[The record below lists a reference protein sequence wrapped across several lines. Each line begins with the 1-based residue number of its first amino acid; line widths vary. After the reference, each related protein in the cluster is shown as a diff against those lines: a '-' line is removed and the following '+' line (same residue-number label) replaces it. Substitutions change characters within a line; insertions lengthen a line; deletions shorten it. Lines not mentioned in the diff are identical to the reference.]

1 MLKVGG
7 DAWDRPVGERI
18 LESGNKGLR
27 REDAQISGTK
37 VLQNLK
43 LVVLSKVLQN
53 LKLVVLKY
61 CKLCQSVTQ
70 RIMGAGACGSCVQAD
85 AY

>member
-1 MLKVGG
+1 MLIIRYQPTWRLDLLKVGG

-43 LVVLSKVLQN
+43 LVVL
-53 LKLVVLKY
+53 KY
-61 CKLCQSVTQ
+61 YKANELPVE
-70 RIMGAGACGSCVQAD
+70 
-85 AY
+85 